1 MSSFKKRFSLSMAVG
16 LSLGLAG
23 GVAYAGS
30 IGDTYSTGTVLNPT
44 LMNNIKTAVGDND
57 TRITNLVGNN
67 LGVGAACV
75 GNNASDIMVRVGP
88 TCVDKYR
95 VSLYD
100 GTSASASPTTTA
112 SCGEEAAGTVCANV
126 VAQSRSAGT
135 RATGVSVNWGQAARA
150 CANAGKRLLTPAE
163 WVMAWQRSKTG
174 LTDIA
179 DMVSSSTQAEF
190 VDSVQPGSG
199 PDLRLRV
206 GVMGESYD
214 VGGGLLTLEYG
225 SIMWSQTDPTYTNL
239 GFRCAR

>member
-1 MSSFKKRFSLSMAVG
+1 MSSNKKR
-16 LSLGLAG
+16 LSLGWVLGISLGFACSAG
-23 GVAYAGS
+23 VVNAGS
-30 IGDTYSTGTVLNPT
+30 IADSYATGDTLTAVKMTAV
-44 LMNNIKTAVGDND
+44 KTAVNDND
-57 TRITNLVGNN
+57 TRITNLQGNA
-67 LGVGAACV
+67 GAGTCV

-100 GTSASASPTTTA
+100 GTGASASPTTTA

-135 RATGVSVNWGQAARA
+135 RATGVTVNWGQAARA

-174 LTDIA
+174 LTDVA

-214 VGGGLLTLEYG
+214 TGGGLLTLEYG